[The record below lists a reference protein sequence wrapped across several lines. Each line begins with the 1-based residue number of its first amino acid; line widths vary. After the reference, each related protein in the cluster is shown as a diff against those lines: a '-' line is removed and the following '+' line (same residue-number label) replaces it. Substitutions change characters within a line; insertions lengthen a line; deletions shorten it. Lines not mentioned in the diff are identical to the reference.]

1 MKSLF
6 IFLIIFAAAS
16 VPVIPAHQAQSALA
30 INDHQHYYCPP
41 CGCRSDLNVMNT
53 PGNCPS
59 CHMQL
64 IPVKEGFSGKMA
76 NIFSIF
82 FRQNQENATVYD
94 RLMYPAFLM
103 GIFLALL
110 LFLKS
115 RQNFANTFLGLIVLA
130 LALYPFQNR
139 LSSFSY
145 FLTDS
150 SALVFLP
157 ISFILLLGPAIYF
170 YTRALVNPPGEIS
183 RREYLHFLPLFF
195 GLAHQTIIFLMP
207 AAEKKAV
214 YLAPDTLAV
223 YNWEQSIA
231 ILLAFVYIFA
241 AYRNLLTK
249 KDFTVR
255 GILNGTYWPHKFLLM
270 MSLFFAG
277 WAIIHAI
284 NLIFFDLAMA
294 HYTYYPLW
302 LLIAIFMYAFSFE
315 VFYFQRMTII
325 SAQREERPVEYTRNI
340 SEPDLLHYSH
350 QLTALMENEQPHLD
364 AELTLGKLAERLDIK
379 PKDLTVVLNHG
390 LKKNFYDFI
399 NEYRVNTAQE
409 KLADPSCR
417 HLTILAIAYD
427 SGFNSKSTFNAIFK
441 KHVLMTPNQYK
452 KQFSPH
458 TASLNGSRIN

>member
-1 MKSLF
+1 MKSLI
-6 IFLIIFAAAS
+6 IFLFIFAAAN
-16 VPVIPAHQAQSALA
+16 VPVMPAHQAHTALSE
-30 INDHQHYYCPP
+30 NEHQEYYCPP
-41 CGCRSDLNVMNT
+41 CGCRSDLNVLDT

-59 CHMQL
+59 CSMQL

-82 FRQNQENATVYD
+82 FRQNQQNITIYD

-115 RQNFANTFLGLIVLA
+115 RQNFANIFLGLIVFA

-139 LSSFSY
+139 LASFSY

-157 ISFILLLGPAIYF
+157 ISFILILGPAIYF
-170 YTRALVNPPGEIS
+170 YTRAILNPPGKIF
-183 RREYLHFLPLFF
+183 RREYLHFLPLLL
-195 GLAHQTIIFLMP
+195 GLIHQATMFLMP
-207 AAEKKAV
+207 AGEKKAV
-214 YLAPDTLAV
+214 YLAPETLAI

-231 ILLAFVYIFA
+231 IVLAFVYIFA
-241 AYRNLLTK
+241 AYRNLAGKTDATFRKL
-249 KDFTVR
+249 
-255 GILNGTYWPHKFLLM
+255 LSGTFWPQKFLVI

-277 WAIIHAI
+277 WAVIHAI

-302 LLIAIFMYAFSFE
+302 LLIAIFMYAFCFE
-315 VFYFQRMTII
+315 VLYFQRMTRQQE
-325 SAQREERPVEYTRNI
+325 AKPAEYTRSI
-340 SEPDLLHYSH
+340 SEPDLLRYSH
-350 QLTALMENEQPHLD
+350 QLTRLMDSEQPHLD
-364 AELTLGKLAERLDIK
+364 AELTLGKLAERLKIK

-399 NEYRVNTAQE
+399 NEYRVNSARE
-409 KLADPSCR
+409 KLTDPACH

-452 KQFSPH
+452 KQFSLN
-458 TASLNGSRIN
+458 TTSLNGSRIN

>member
-6 IFLIIFAAAS
+6 IFLIIFAAAN
-16 VPVIPAHQAQSALA
+16 VPVIPAHQSQSSLTT
-30 INDHQHYYCPP
+30 NDHQHYYCPP
-41 CGCRSDLNVMNT
+41 CGCRSDLDEMDS

-59 CHMQL
+59 CSMQL

-82 FRQNQENATVYD
+82 FRQNQQNATIYD

-115 RQNFANTFLGLIVLA
+115 RQNFANIFLGLIVLT

-170 YTRALVNPPGEIS
+170 YIRALVNPPGKIS
-183 RREYLHFLPLFF
+183 RREYLHFLPFLLGFI
-195 GLAHQTIIFLMP
+195 HQAMMFLMP

-214 YLAPDTLAV
+214 YLAPETLAT

-231 ILLAFVYIFA
+231 ILLSLAYIVA
-241 AYRNLLTK
+241 AYRNFLSKTGITIRELL
-249 KDFTVR
+249 R
-255 GILNGTYWPHKFLLM
+255 GTFWPQKFLIM
-270 MSLFFAG
+270 MTLFFAG

-302 LLIAIFMYAFSFE
+302 LLIAIFMYVFSFE
-315 VFYFQRMTII
+315 VFYFQRMTAI
-325 SAQREERPVEYTRNI
+325 SVPRDSRPAEYTRNI
-340 SEPDLLHYSH
+340 SEPDILRHSH
-350 QLTALMENEQPHLD
+350 RLATLMESERPHLD

-399 NEYRVNTAQE
+399 NEYRVNTARE
-409 KLADPSCR
+409 KLTDPSCQ

-427 SGFNSKSTFNAIFK
+427 SGFNSKSSFNAIFK

-452 KQFSPH
+452 KQFLLSN
-458 TASLNGSRIN
+458 ASLNGSRIN

>member
-1 MKSLF
+1 MKSFF
-6 IFLIIFAAAS
+6 IFLLIFTTAN
-16 VPVIPAHQAQSALA
+16 VPVIPTHQAQSSLTAD
-30 INDHQHYYCPP
+30 NHQHYYCPP
-41 CGCRSDLNVMNT
+41 CGCRSDLDEMDS

-59 CHMQL
+59 CSMQL

-76 NIFSIF
+76 NVFSIF
-82 FRQNQENATVYD
+82 FRQNQQNITAYD

-115 RQNFANTFLGLIVLA
+115 RQSFANVFLGLIVLT

-170 YTRALVNPPGEIS
+170 YTRALVNPPGKIS
-183 RREYLHFLPLFF
+183 RREYLHFLPFLLGFI
-195 GLAHQTIIFLMP
+195 HQATMFLMP

-214 YLAPDTLAV
+214 YLAPETLAV

-231 ILLAFVYIFA
+231 IFLALVYIFA
-241 AYRNLLTK
+241 AYRNFLSNTEI
-249 KDFTVR
+249 TVR
-255 GILNGTYWPHKFLLM
+255 GLLSGALWPQKFLM
-270 MSLFFAG
+270 FMALFFAG
-277 WAIIHAI
+277 WVIIHAI

-315 VFYFQRMTII
+315 VFYFQRMNLI
-325 SAQREERPVEYTRNI
+325 SAQRESRQAEYTRNI
-340 SEPDLLHYSH
+340 SEPDILRYSH
-350 QLTALMENEQPHLD
+350 QLTTLMESERPHLD
-364 AELTLGKLAERLDIK
+364 TELTLGKLAERLDIK

-399 NEYRVNTAQE
+399 NEYRVNTARE

-427 SGFNSKSTFNAIFK
+427 SGFNSKSSFNAIFK

-452 KQFSPH
+452 KQFSLNN
-458 TASLNGSRIN
+458 TSLNGSRIN